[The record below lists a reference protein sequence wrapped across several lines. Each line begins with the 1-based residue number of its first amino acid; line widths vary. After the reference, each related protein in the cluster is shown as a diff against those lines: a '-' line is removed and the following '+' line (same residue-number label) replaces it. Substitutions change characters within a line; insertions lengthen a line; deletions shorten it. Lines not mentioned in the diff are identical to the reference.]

1 MGSIGYNSI
10 FLFFWLVESHSIY
23 IILIGGE
30 DAFLAQAN
38 KSQFGTS
45 HRQSTKIAP
54 SVLGIDERQK
64 FETEIAQLKVLV
76 QQLKNENG
84 GAHVQSVK
92 VITVVAASTP
102 VAEV

>member
-1 MGSIGYNSI
+1 MGSIGYNSV
-10 FLFFWLVESHSIY
+10 FWFFWFVESYSIY

-38 KSQFGTS
+38 KSQIGTS
-45 HRQSTKIAP
+45 HRQSTKVAP

-76 QQLKNENG
+76 QQLKNGNG
-84 GAHVQSVK
+84 GVNAQPVK
-92 VITVVAASTP
+92 VITVVAASTHGAD
-102 VAEV
+102 V